1 MLPEIFLAAFQY
13 FTNNDT
19 SPHNPV
25 KGNSFIPQDD
35 RIASVLPIQL
45 KVSRGTRVIK
55 VANKLKCTLFSN
67 GARGTVARGTVVR
80 VHSKDNSTSVNVTG
94 VSVVC

>member
-1 MLPEIFLAAFQY
+1 MLPEIFLATFQY

-45 KVSRGTRVIK
+45 KVSRGTRVNK

-67 GARGTVARGTVVR
+67 GARGTVVVR

-94 VSVVC
+94 VFVGC